1 MRLFNPSSEAVEATL
16 LFGPE
21 IRRAAW
27 TTLLESIVDYVP
39 VSEQKIAVPFEPYEV
54 RTIWLDLVTPTHVQ
68 VTPPVEEFLDLQ
80 QNFPNPFSR
89 HTIIRYHLHRHAEV
103 RLNVYDV
110 LGRRVSELEVAD
122 QPPGQYSHSWTGTN
136 QQGLP
141 LASGV
146 YFYTLEATTPDGN
159 RTRQNRTMIFV
170 R

>member
-16 LFGPE
+16 LVGPE

-27 TTLLESIVDYVP
+27 TTLLESPIDYVP
-39 VSEQKIAVPFEPYEV
+39 VNEQRIAVPFEPYEV
-54 RTIWLDLVTPTHVQ
+54 GTIWLDLVTPTHVQ
-68 VTPPVEEFLDLQ
+68 ATPPVKEILHLQ

-89 HTIIRYHLHRHAEV
+89 HTIIRYHLHQHAEV

-122 QPPGQYSHSWTGTN
+122 QPPGQYSHSWTGTD
-136 QQGLP
+136 QLGLP

-146 YFYTLEATTPDGN
+146 YFYTLEATTPSGN
-159 RTRQNRTMIFV
+159 RAWKNRTMILI

>member
-1 MRLFNPSSEAVEATL
+1 M
-16 LFGPE
+16 
-21 IRRAAW
+21 
-27 TTLLESIVDYVP
+27 P
-39 VSEQKIAVPFEPYEV
+39 VNEQKIAVPFEPYEV

-68 VTPPVEEFLDLQ
+68 VTPPVKEILHLQ

-89 HTIIRYHLHRHAEV
+89 HTIIRYHLHQHAEV
-103 RLNVYDV
+103 RLNVYNV

-136 QQGLP
+136 QLGLP

-159 RTRQNRTMIFV
+159 RAWKNRTMILI